1 MLNVAASTASLLDV
15 ELSRKTRDRE
25 IQWRSED
32 IEFRREERSF
42 RDEQRAWRRE
52 EIKWRVEDLKQRAM
66 DNRRREIDE
75 KNEQLR
81 SIANIAALIGGF
93 DMVVLVELNIPPN
106 TPEVLLAFW
115 VLSCSLTICCMT
127 YSFVTTT
134 LMLVGTIKKFEIN
147 NTSNQDDVV
156 GHKTRFILFWE
167 NSCQADWERS
177 VTAFSFGM
185 ASFMWNLVLVGYVT
199 CAPRR
204 RAGERD

>member
-1 MLNVAASTASLLDV
+1 MLNIAASTASLLDV

-25 IQWRSED
+25 IQWRTED
-32 IEFRREERSF
+32 VEFRREERLF
-42 RDEQRAWRRE
+42 RDEQRSWRRE
-52 EIKWRVEDLKQRAM
+52 EIKWRIEDLRQRAL

-93 DMVVLVELNIPPN
+93 DMVVLVELNIPPS

-115 VLSCSLTICCMT
+115 VLSCSLTICFMT

-147 NTSNQDDVV
+147 NAGNNSNDGNFAQEDVV

-177 VTAFSFGM
+177 VMAFSFGM
-185 ASFMWNLVLVGYVT
+185 ASFMWNLVLVG
-199 CAPRR
+199 
-204 RAGERD
+204 